1 MFQNRLTFCFVSIN
15 VFFCYSLILPLIT
28 VITNR
33 TSIDE
38 IPILTFCYISIY
50 YMHTQT
56 INDNAALASKYFSL
70 DIFHNNSS
78 SKAYH
83 KLLRLIAK
91 ILKKIK

>member
-1 MFQNRLTFCFVSIN
+1 
-15 VFFCYSLILPLIT
+15 
-28 VITNR
+28 
-33 TSIDE
+33 
-38 IPILTFCYISIY
+38 
-50 YMHTQT
+50 MHTQA

-91 ILKKIK
+91 ILKKI